1 MAEKIPCKEVK
12 VTQVPKKFVIQEHT
26 TAASI
31 HWDLM
36 LESGDHLQTWRLE
49 NNPEEIPSHSTK
61 AVKIFDHPLKF
72 LTYEGPVN
80 KGKGHVQIA
89 DVGTYEITR
98 QTDNQIEINL
108 TGRILKGKFSL
119 IRLKDDRWQFAP

>member
-36 LESGDHLQTWRLE
+36 LESGDHLQTCALKIIPRKFQVIPQRL
-49 NNPEEIPSHSTK
+49 
-61 AVKIFDHPLKF
+61 
-72 LTYEGPVN
+72 
-80 KGKGHVQIA
+80 
-89 DVGTYEITR
+89 
-98 QTDNQIEINL
+98 
-108 TGRILKGKFSL
+108 
-119 IRLKDDRWQFAP
+119 